1 MPLRRSAETITS
13 KSCHLLGLHESVC
26 DLSPMRHGEETQ
38 RYLHGFKNEAYR
50 GMSRKTVGCDWTS
63 QIWSETIRLIR
74 DADSHERPLA
84 ITKDYEMGDKG
95 GKKDK
100 EKSKKQNADKQE
112 QKSKGKQAK
121 PQSK

>member
-1 MPLRRSAETITS
+1 MDIADLVGDNILHPRCGLTRTI
-13 KSCHLLGLHESVC
+13 
-26 DLSPMRHGEETQ
+26 
-38 RYLHGFKNEAYR
+38 N
-50 GMSRKTVGCDWTS
+50 
-63 QIWSETIRLIR
+63 
-74 DADSHERPLA
+74 A

-112 QKSKGKQAK
+112 QKTKGKQPK